1 MKQNEFR
8 YKNFNM
14 LSEVFTKDNYFTTFD
29 LKSWYHHIKINK
41 EHRKIYCFWMAFWR
55 WFRLIFL
62 ILYANIWSIMRILH
76 IHKVF

>member
-29 LKSWYHHIKINK
+29 LKSWYHHIEINK
-41 EHRKIYCFWMAFWR
+41 EHRKIY
-55 WFRLIFL
+55 WF
-62 ILYANIWSIMRILH
+62 
-76 IHKVF
+76 

>member
-41 EHRKIYCFWMAFWR
+41 EHRKIY
-55 WFRLIFL
+55 WF
-62 ILYANIWSIMRILH
+62 
-76 IHKVF
+76 